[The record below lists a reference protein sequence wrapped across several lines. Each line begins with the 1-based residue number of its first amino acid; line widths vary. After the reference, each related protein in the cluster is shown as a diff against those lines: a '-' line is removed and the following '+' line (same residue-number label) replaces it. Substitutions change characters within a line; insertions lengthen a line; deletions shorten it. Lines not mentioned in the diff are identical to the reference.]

1 MTIGKTR
8 PPASSALREVRG
20 VLHRLPVGE
29 FAHGRVPP
37 PPDLA
42 DRIEHFWSVRWNL
55 DGLPP
60 QVQQTLPHPSVH
72 LVLEPG
78 RADFWG
84 VHTGCWTRELAG
96 RSAAFGIKFRPG
108 GFRGW
113 FGRPVKELAN
123 SMLPA
128 TRLLGT
134 DTDRLA
140 AVLDGRSDEDAAELA
155 ATVLR
160 AHLPPADEASL
171 LAGRMVDAAADD
183 LTIRAAQQ
191 LADRFGVTLRALQRL
206 FSGQVGVG
214 PKWVINR
221 YRLHEAVAR
230 VQAGEAVAWAALA
243 QDLGYFDQ
251 AHFIADFRRLTGRTP
266 GDYARS
272 LGAPAT

>member
-8 PPASSALREVRG
+8 PRAPTVLREVRG
-20 VLHRLPVGE
+20 VLHRLPVGA

-55 DGLPP
+55 EGLPP

-78 RADFWG
+78 QADFWG

-96 RSAAFGIKFRPG
+96 RSGAFGIKFRPG

-113 FGRPVKELAN
+113 FGRSVKDLAN
-123 SMLPA
+123 ASLPA
-128 TRLLGT
+128 SQLLGS
-134 DTDRLA
+134 DTERLA
-140 AVLDGRSDEDAAELA
+140 AVLDGRSDKDAAELT

-160 AHLPPADEASL
+160 AHLPPADDTSL
-171 LAGRMVDAAADD
+171 LAGRIVEAAADD
-183 LTIRAAQQ
+183 LTIRSAQQ
-191 LADRFGVTLRALQRL
+191 LADQFGMTLRALQRL
-206 FSGQVGVG
+206 CSEHVGVG

-221 YRLHEAVAR
+221 YRMHEAVAR
-230 VQAGEAVAWAALA
+230 VQAGEVVAWAALA

-266 GDYARS
+266 GDYAR
-272 LGAPAT
+272 GFVAPGR